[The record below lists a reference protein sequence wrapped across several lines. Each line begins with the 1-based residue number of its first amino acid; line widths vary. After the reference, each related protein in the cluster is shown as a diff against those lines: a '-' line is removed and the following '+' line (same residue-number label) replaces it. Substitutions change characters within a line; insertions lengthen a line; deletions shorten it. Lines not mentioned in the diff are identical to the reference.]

1 MVKVTFTL
9 KKYKISR
16 NFKKDDSLL
25 STYKIL
31 EDSIEHSFAELV
43 FRISGMG
50 EKLISFYQ
58 LIYELV
64 S

>member
-31 EDSIEHSFAELV
+31 EDSIEHSFAESV
-43 FRISGMG
+43 FRISGM
-50 EKLISFYQ
+50 EKS
-58 LIYELV
+58 
-64 S
+64 

>member
-1 MVKVTFTL
+1 MAL
-9 KKYKISR
+9 
-16 NFKKDDSLL
+16 DDSLL